1 MSARDIEMTKIRL
14 VVPEELAGAAPATVG
29 AHSASVEVPAA
40 AASQADT
47 SPAQERPGAMLRLGV
62 LDNSKGNAD
71 HLLASLVERL
81 RAEMPLSAV
90 VGERK
95 PTSSLPATD
104 QVLARLAQETDC
116 VVAAMGD

>member
-1 MSARDIEMTKIRL
+1 M
-14 VVPEELAGAAPATVG
+14 
-29 AHSASVEVPAA
+29 
-40 AASQADT
+40 ADT
-47 SPAQERPGAMLRLGV
+47 GTGEDAEERRAALEDER
-62 LDNSKGNAD
+62 D

>member
-1 MSARDIEMTKIRL
+1 MSAGDIDMARIRL
-14 VVPEELAGAAPATVG
+14 VVPEELAGAAPAAVG
-29 AHSASVEVPAA
+29 AHAASVDVAPGAVA
-40 AASQADT
+40 PTGAG
-47 SPAQERPGAMLRLGV
+47 PGAMLRLGV

-81 RAEMPLSAV
+81 RAEIPLSAV
-90 VGERK
+90 VGARK

-116 VVAAMGD
+116 VVSAMGD